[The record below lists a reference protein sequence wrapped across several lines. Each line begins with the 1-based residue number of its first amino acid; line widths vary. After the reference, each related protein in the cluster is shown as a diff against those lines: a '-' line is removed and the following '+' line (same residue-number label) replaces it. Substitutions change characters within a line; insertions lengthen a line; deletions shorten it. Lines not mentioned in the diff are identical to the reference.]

1 MIVVAARS
9 EGMNAL
15 IATNFLYA
23 KMRPFSNSGGLN
35 RLLRRAYSKRF
46 STCALAFPVSRTQL
60 RVPGVI
66 MKRLLPVLI
75 LLAALLASSFAFADE
90 GMWLFNAFPKD
101 KVKAKYGF
109 EPAQAWLDHVRL
121 SSVRFNNGGS
131 GSFVSPDGLT
141 FTNHHVGATCIQ
153 QLSTGGKDYM
163 KTGFYA
169 KTQAEEA
176 KCPDLELNV
185 LVGIEDVTPK
195 VKAAAK
201 PEMTAAQAGQAQR
214 AAMAGIEKECATST
228 GLRCDVVTF
237 YSGEVY
243 NLYKY
248 KKYTDVRLVF
258 APEFEAAFFGGDPDN
273 FTYPRYDLDIS
284 FFRIYENDKPVHL
297 DNYLRWS
304 PTGVKDGDLIF
315 VSGNPGSTGRLK
327 TMSQLEFFRDVDYP
341 SRLENYTRRIN
352 LLQKFSEESEENARI
367 AKEDIF
373 GLQNAFKAYTGY
385 LGGLKDTEAMA
396 KKAADEQEQ
405 RQAFKAKHPNA
416 PDPWAEIDQSMKVQR
431 EIYLPLTYVERRRG
445 FNSELA
451 RIARDLV
458 RAAEERAKPNGER
471 LREYR
476 DSALPSLE
484 LQLFSSA
491 PIYKN
496 LETVTLADSL
506 LQMKEALGADNPVVT
521 TVLGGKSPEEVAK
534 AVISGTKLEDI
545 ALRKQL
551 YEGGEAA
558 IQSSTDPLI
567 ALMRSVEPEARAVR
581 KRYDDEVDAVERT
594 DGAAIAKLRFAK
606 SGFTEPPDA
615 TFTLRLS
622 YGAVKG
628 YTENGKKIPYLTTL
642 GGAFQHAAEHSNKDP
657 YHLPESWTDAK
668 PKLKL
673 STPLNYVST
682 ADIIGGNS
690 GSPTVNKA
698 GEVVGIIFDGNIQT
712 LEWNFFYSDKVA
724 RAVHVDSRGIREAL
738 QTIYNATGLVNEL
751 TGKSSA
757 TNTKVQVKDGRRAKE
772 KKVATPQ

>member
-1 MIVVAARS
+1 
-9 EGMNAL
+9 
-15 IATNFLYA
+15 
-23 KMRPFSNSGGLN
+23 
-35 RLLRRAYSKRF
+35 
-46 STCALAFPVSRTQL
+46 
-60 RVPGVI
+60 

-75 LLAALLASSFAFADE
+75 LLASVLASPFAFADE

-109 EPAQAWLDHVRL
+109 EPTQAWLDHVRL

-176 KCPDLELNV
+176 RCPDLELNV

-195 VKAAAK
+195 IKEAVKPGMA
-201 PEMTAAQAGQAQR
+201 AAQAGQAQR
-214 AAMAGIEKECATST
+214 AAMSEVEKACATST

-258 APEFEAAFFGGDPDN
+258 APEFDAAFFGGDPDN
-273 FTYPRYDLDIS
+273 FTYPRYDLDIT

-304 PTGVKDGDLIF
+304 PAGVKEGDLVF
-315 VSGNPGSTGRLK
+315 VSGHPGSTGRLK
-327 TMSQLEFFRDVDYP
+327 TMSQLEFLRDVDYP
-341 SRLENYTRRIN
+341 SRLETYTRRIT
-352 LLQKFSEESEENARI
+352 LLQKFSAESEENARI

-373 GLQNAFKAYTGY
+373 GLQNAFKAFTGY
-385 LGGLKDTEAMA
+385 LGGLNDADAMA
-396 KKAADEQEQ
+396 KKAVDEREQ
-405 RQAFKAKHPNA
+405 RQAFKTKNPGA
-416 PDPWAEIDQSMKVQR
+416 PDPWEEIAQAMKVQR

-445 FNSELA
+445 FASTLA

-458 RAAEERAKPNGER
+458 RVTEEKTKPNGER

-476 DSALPSLE
+476 DSSLPSLE
-484 LQLFSSA
+484 QEMFSTA

-496 LETVTLADSL
+496 LEAVTLADSL
-506 LQMKEALGADNPVVT
+506 LQMKEALGADNPVVAK
-521 TVLGGKSPEEVAK
+521 VLNGETPDEVAK
-534 AVISGTKLEDI
+534 DVISGTKLDDV
-545 ALRKQL
+545 AVRKQL
-551 YEGGEAA
+551 YEGGVAA
-558 IQSSTDPLI
+558 IEASTDPLI
-567 ALMRSVEPEARAVR
+567 VLMRSIDPDARAVR
-581 KRYDDEVDAVERT
+581 KRFDDEVDAVERT
-594 DGAAIAKLRFAK
+594 DGAAIAKVRFAK

-628 YTENGKKIPYLTTL
+628 YTENGKQIPYFTTFN
-642 GGAFQHAAEHSNKDP
+642 GAFQHAAEHGNKDP
-657 YHLPESWTDAK
+657 YHLPDSWTTAK
-668 PKLKL
+668 AKLKL
-673 STPLNYVST
+673 STPLNFVST

-690 GSPTVNKA
+690 GSPAVNKA

-724 RAVHVDSRGIREAL
+724 RAVQVDSRGIREAL
-738 QTIYNATGLVNEL
+738 QTIYGATGLVDEL
-751 TGKSSA
+751 TSKSSA
-757 TNTKVQVKDGRRAKE
+757 ATTKVLVKDGKRAKE
-772 KKVATPQ
+772 KKVAKPQ